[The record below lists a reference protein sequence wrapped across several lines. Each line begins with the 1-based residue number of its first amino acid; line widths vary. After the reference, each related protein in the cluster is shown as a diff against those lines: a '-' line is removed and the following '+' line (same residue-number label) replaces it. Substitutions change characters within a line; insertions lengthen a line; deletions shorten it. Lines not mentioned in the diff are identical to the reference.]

1 MQDEKI
7 LDLYWKRDEKAIF
20 ETDKKYGRYC
30 YSIAYNI
37 LHNHEDAEECQNDT
51 YLEAWNQIP
60 PARPN
65 PLSAFL
71 GMITRR
77 NSIDYLRRRKA
88 QKRREGEFA
97 MSLEELEGCI
107 PSAKSLAEELE
118 TEALAEAISR
128 FLASLPDLDRD
139 LFLRRYWYFDP
150 IKSICKRYG
159 LKESKVK
166 MTLLRTRAKL
176 SDYLEKEGFFV

>member
-1 MQDEKI
+1 MQDDRIVE
-7 LDLYWKRDEKAIF
+7 LYWERDEKAIS
-20 ETDKKYGRYC
+20 ETHKKYGRYC

-37 LHNHEDAEECQNDT
+37 LHNHEDAEECQSDT

-65 PLSAFL
+65 PLSGFL
-71 GMITRR
+71 GMLTRR
-77 NSIDYLRRRKA
+77 NSIDRVRRRNA

-97 MSLEELEGCI
+97 ISLEELEDCI
-107 PSAKSLAEELE
+107 PGTKSIAEEAETQALAQAISTFLAELSDVE
-118 TEALAEAISR
+118 
-128 FLASLPDLDRD
+128 RD

-159 LKESKVK
+159 FKESKVK

-176 SDYLEKEGFFV
+176 SEYLEKEGFFV